1 MLRSPLNVLLLA
13 LLCVWAPSSAMMVGD
28 PERGAQLA
36 PVCTACHGQDGNSV
50 IPVWPKIA
58 QQHQDYAARQSI
70 LIREQRRNVPEMFP
84 MVANLSDQ
92 DLWDIAAYF
101 EQYEVTV
108 GAADEELV
116 EHGRSLYM
124 GGDISRGVS
133 SCVGCHGP
141 SGEGIP
147 GAHFPLLRGQHAEHT
162 ADRLRRYR
170 AGENNGDDDPYSN
183 IMVAVARN
191 LTDEDIAALATFL
204 EGLHMVRFDSGLS
217 GR

>member
-1 MLRSPLNVLLLA
+1 MLRAALILVLLAPAMAWA
-13 LLCVWAPSSAMMVGD
+13 LGD
-28 PERGAQLA
+28 PQRGEQLA
-36 PVCTACHGQDGNSV
+36 AICSACHGQDGNSV
-50 IPVWPKIA
+50 IPEWPKIA

-70 LIREQRRNVPEMFP
+70 MIRERVRDVPQMYP

-101 EQYEVTV
+101 EQFEVTAGV
-108 GAADEELV
+108 ADEELV
-116 EHGRSLYM
+116 DHGRSIYM
-124 GGDISRGVS
+124 GGDHSRGVT

-147 GAHFPLLRGQHAEHT
+147 GAQFPKLRGQHAEYT

-170 AGENNGDDDPYSN
+170 SGENNGADDPYSN

-191 LTDEDIAALATFL
+191 LSDQDIEALASFL
-204 EGLHMVRFDSGLS
+204 EGLHMARFDGALS

>member
-1 MLRSPLNVLLLA
+1 MLRSQWSVLLLA
-13 LLCVWAPSSAMMVGD
+13 LLFVWAPSSAMMTGD

-36 PVCTACHGQDGNSV
+36 GVCTACHGQDGNSV
-50 IPVWPKIA
+50 IPEWPKIA
-58 QQHQDYAARQSI
+58 QQHQDYAARQSMM
-70 LIREQRRNVPEMFP
+70 IRDQRRNVPQMYP

-101 EQYEVTV
+101 ERNEVSV
-108 GAADEELV
+108 GVADEALV
-116 EHGRSLYM
+116 EHGRRLYM
-124 GGDISRGVS
+124 GGDLGRGVT

-147 GAHFPLLRGQHAEHT
+147 GAGFPLLRGQHAEHA

-170 AGENNGDDDPYSN
+170 AGENNGADDPYSN

-191 LTDEDIAALATFL
+191 LTDEDIEALASFL